1 MDSDFKAAI
10 EALIFASDS
19 PLSVDKIAKVL
30 EAEPALVKSAVEEL
44 KHDYSHSGIN
54 LFELAGGYQFMTSRR
69 FYPMVLKMKDSDR
82 SLTLSQA
89 AFETLAIVSYRQPIT
104 SQEVAALRGV
114 QSVSNILRNLQ
125 ALELIRIAGRKDV
138 IGRPMLYRTTQK
150 FLELFGL
157 NSLGD
162 LPSLEEIGVNDS

>member
-1 MDSDFKAAI
+1 MNTDFKAAI

-30 EAEPALVKSAVEEL
+30 EADPALVQAAVEEL
-44 KHDYSHSGIN
+44 SADCTHRGIN

-69 FYPMVLKMKDSDR
+69 FYPMVLRMKDSDR

>member
-1 MDSDFKAAI
+1 MNNDFKATI

-19 PLSVDKIAKVL
+19 PLSVDRIAKVL
-30 EAEPALVKSAVEEL
+30 EAEPTLVKSAVDEL
-44 KHDYSHSGIN
+44 TADCAQRGFN
-54 LFELAGGYQFMTSRR
+54 LFELAGGYQFLTSRR
-69 FYPMVLKMKDSDR
+69 FYPMVLKMKDTDR
-82 SLTLSQA
+82 SLSLSQA

-104 SQEVAALRGV
+104 SQEISAMRGV

-125 ALELIRIAGRKDV
+125 TLELIRIAGRKDV
-138 IGRPMLYRTTQK
+138 IGRPMLYRTTSK

>member
-1 MDSDFKAAI
+1 MDSDFKATI

-19 PLSVDKIAKVL
+19 PLSVDKITRVL
-30 EAEPALVKSAVEEL
+30 EADTTLVMGAIEEL
-44 KHDYSHSGIN
+44 TADYTHRGIN
-54 LFELAGGYQFMTSRR
+54 LFELAGGHQFLTSRR
-69 FYPMVLKMKDSDR
+69 FYPMVLKMKDTDR
-82 SLTLSQA
+82 SLSLSHA
-89 AFETLAIVSYRQPIT
+89 AFETLAIVAYRQGVT
-104 SQEVAALRGV
+104 SQEIAAMRGV

-138 IGRPMLYRTTQK
+138 IGRPMLYRTTSK

-157 NSLGD
+157 NSLDD

>member
-1 MDSDFKAAI
+1 
-10 EALIFASDS
+10 
-19 PLSVDKIAKVL
+19 
-30 EAEPALVKSAVEEL
+30 
-44 KHDYSHSGIN
+44 
-54 LFELAGGYQFMTSRR
+54 
-69 FYPMVLKMKDSDR
+69 MKDTDR
-82 SLTLSQA
+82 SLSLSQA

-104 SQEVAALRGV
+104 SQEVAAMRGV

-138 IGRPMLYRTTQK
+138 IGRPMLYRTSQK

>member
-1 MDSDFKAAI
+1 MNTDFKATV

-19 PLSVDKIAKVL
+19 PLSVDKIARVL
-30 EAEPALVKSAVEEL
+30 EVEPTVVQAAIEEL
-44 KHDYSHSGIN
+44 RVDCTLRGIN

-69 FYPMVLKMKDSDR
+69 FYPMVLKMKDTDR
-82 SLTLSQA
+82 SLSLSQA

-104 SQEVAALRGV
+104 SQEVAAMRGV

>member
-1 MDSDFKAAI
+1 MNTDFKATV

-19 PLSVDKIAKVL
+19 PLSVDKIARVL
-30 EAEPALVKSAVEEL
+30 EVEPTLVQAAVEEL
-44 KHDYSHSGIN
+44 SVDCSHRGIN
-54 LFELAGGYQFMTSRR
+54 LFKLAGGYQFMTSRR
-69 FYPMVLKMKDSDR
+69 FYPLVLKMKDTDR
-82 SLTLSQA
+82 SLSLSQA

-104 SQEVAALRGV
+104 SQEVAAMRGV

-138 IGRPMLYRTTQK
+138 IGRPMLYRTSQK